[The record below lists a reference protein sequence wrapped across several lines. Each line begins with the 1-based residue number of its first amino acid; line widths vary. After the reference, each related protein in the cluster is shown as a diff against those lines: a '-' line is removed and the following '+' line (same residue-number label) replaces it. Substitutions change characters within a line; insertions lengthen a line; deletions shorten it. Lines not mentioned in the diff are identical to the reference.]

1 MPFDTGF
8 RGHIGGS
15 VQANYTDQ
23 PGVGAPGMLAFASDV
38 NLCDAVY
45 VGEPDGIAAGCGV
58 VFVDVV
64 NDASLQRPN
73 VAAELPDNATVVA
86 DFKGIVVF
94 DEQMQSD
101 SDGVPGWANGRM
113 GRILR
118 NNRNGGRVYVAAREA
133 VDHTTD
139 SVNLVIVAGTDG
151 LYKVGEFAPIAL
163 AGTGLAGTSILI
175 STAKWATSAVVGDVA
190 MIELLG

>member
-1 MPFDTGF
+1 MPFSTGF

-23 PGVGAPGMLAFASDV
+23 PGVGVPGMLAFASDI
-38 NLCDAVY
+38 NLSDAVY
-45 VGEPDGIAAGCGV
+45 IGEEDGIAAGRGV
-58 VFVDVV
+58 IFNPV
-64 NDASLQRPN
+64 NNDISLQRPN
-73 VAAELPDNATVVA
+73 VSASLPDDTTIVA

-101 SDGVPGWANGRM
+101 SVGTPGWAQGRM

-118 NNRNGGRVYVAAREA
+118 NDRAGGRIYVSARE
-133 VDHTTD
+133 DITIDDT
-139 SVNLVIVAGTDG
+139 VNLVIIAGTDE
-151 LYKVGEFAPIAL
+151 LYKVGEFAPVAL
-163 AGTGLAGTSILI
+163 NQTLANGTSIEI
-175 STAKWATSAVVGDVA
+175 PNAKWVSGAVANDIA

>member
-8 RGHIGGS
+8 RGNVGGS

-23 PGVGAPGMLAFASDV
+23 PGVGVPGMLAFASDV

-45 VGEPDGIAAGCGV
+45 VGEIDGIAAGCGV

-64 NDASLQRPN
+64 DDISLQRPN
-73 VAAELPDNATVVA
+73 VAAELPDSATVVA

-101 SDGVPGWANGRM
+101 SDGVPGWANGRI
-113 GRILR
+113 GRVLR

-133 VDHTTD
+133 VDHTSDT
-139 SVNLVIVAGTDG
+139 VNLVIVGGTDL
-151 LYKVGEFAPIAL
+151 LYKAGEFAPTAL
-163 AGTGLAGTSILI
+163 AGTALAGTSVLI
-175 STAKWATSAVVGDVA
+175 PTAKWVTSVAVGDVA